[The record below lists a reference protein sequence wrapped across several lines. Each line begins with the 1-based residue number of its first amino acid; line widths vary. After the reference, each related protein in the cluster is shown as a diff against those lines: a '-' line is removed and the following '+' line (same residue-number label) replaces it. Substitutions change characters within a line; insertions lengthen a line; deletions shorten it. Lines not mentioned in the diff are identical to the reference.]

1 MHIKDFFNT
10 IQHRFRNA
18 HVLDNGMVAADLLNH
33 GDDCIGK
40 FLYDLEQ
47 QHIKGIECYTGDKI
61 YAWGES
67 ISDNNPMTKNFAE
80 ILSIV
85 RGLLESKTLYET
97 IDDDEAKNLIDS
109 YSTSDDEIL
118 VPEVTSTA
126 DANKEYIVNINVTF
140 SGVSK
145 LATMDAALNEFRGR
159 LKLPNNVQ
167 YKITNESVEIK
178 HQ

>member
-1 MHIKDFFNT
+1 
-10 IQHRFRNA
+10 
-18 HVLDNGMVAADLLNH
+18 
-33 GDDCIGK
+33 
-40 FLYDLEQ
+40 
-47 QHIKGIECYTGDKI
+47 
-61 YAWGES
+61 
-67 ISDNNPMTKNFAE
+67 MTKNFAE
-80 ILSIV
+80 ILSII

-97 IDDDEAKNLIDS
+97 IDDDEAKKLIDS
-109 YSTSDDEIL
+109 YNASDDKTL
-118 VPEVTSTA
+118 APEVTSTT